1 MEKKEIL
8 LPSKRY
14 FKANDEDVNLNVNL
28 ENEQSLLREGDMN
41 NSINLQELFNRER
54 NISNQYKIFG
64 KLKMVFRN
72 IYSGTTDYM
81 PLQKNF
87 YLYDDGTGIDKTGFI
102 PYNEFSLLRNDVVR
116 ELNTPASG
124 ATVGTYF
131 PNISVTGF
139 TGHTSITSL
148 QAPYHNWNLY
158 LSYVYSGDTEYPMV
172 YSLSGGTSY
181 SFQAKNGIPFRVE
194 DNGNYY
200 TLTSPIEH
208 GMKQGEYIILSG
220 GTLNGASITRNTIYI
235 DSVSNEIYNSENYV
249 INLLK
254 SEFTSGYTLS
264 GVTFVLGKRCLDIKN
279 ITGTTSQYYVH
290 KHKTLT
296 NVNDYILDK
305 VGFENPIFENEKKIL
320 VENQLG
326 EQDVIVEKNRP
337 ESVLFDFKKTFTLTG
352 ITNNLGYTPTE
363 VYVTVLLRNGNGYF
377 TYPPKVGYK
386 FNFHNSW
393 IDGMF
398 SQTLTGTTEN
408 AMGKTTFSGNNFTYN
423 GVNYNYTGL
432 TFTGGTE
439 VPSGTTL
446 VGAFVEYNS
455 YDFKERIISEA
466 FHRFSH
472 QKNIGGVKIFNH
484 GQDNT
489 CVYSGASANNMV
501 GLYYQPHHRI
511 KLRELSPYI
520 EESKTNDVLFLPENT
535 KYDSIRNV
543 WKWRDLYD
551 HGFIDTD
558 GNGTNF
564 PFINNTH
571 HVMTDIN
578 FYLRN
583 EQSYNNKQDSVSTG
597 FSFYNSKNNC

>member
-1 MEKKEIL
+1 MEKKKIL

-41 NSINLQELFNRER
+41 NVINLQELFNRER
-54 NISNQYKIFG
+54 NISNQYKIYG

-72 IYSGTTDYM
+72 MYSGTTNYE
-81 PLQKNF
+81 PLQKKF
-87 YLYDDGTGIDKTGFI
+87 YLYDDGTGIDKVGFV
-102 PYNEFSLLRNDVVR
+102 PYNEFAILRNDVVR
-116 ELNTPASG
+116 ELNTPSSG
-124 ATVGTYF
+124 STVGNYF
-131 PNISVTGF
+131 PNISVTGYS
-139 TGHTSITSL
+139 GHTKITSL

-158 LSYVYSGDTEYPMV
+158 LSYVDSHDTGFTMNYT
-172 YSLSGGTSY
+172 LSGGTNY
-181 SFQAKNGIPFRVE
+181 SFVAGNGIPFRVQ

-208 GMKQGEYIILSG
+208 GMNQGEYIILSG
-220 GTLNGASITRNTIYI
+220 GTLNGSSITRNTIYI
-235 DSVSNEIYNSENYV
+235 DSVGNEIYNSEKYV

-264 GVTFVLGKRCLDIKN
+264 GVTFVLGKRCLNIKN

-296 NVNDYILDK
+296 DVSDYILDK

-320 VENQLG
+320 VENELG
-326 EQDVIVEKNRP
+326 DEDVIVEKNRP
-337 ESVLFDFKKTFTLTG
+337 ESVLFDFKKTFTLSG
-352 ITNNLGYTPTE
+352 ITNNLGYTPTD
-363 VYVTVLLRNGNGYF
+363 VYVTILLRNGNGYF

-386 FNFHNSW
+386 FNFHNNW
-393 IDGMF
+393 MDQMF
-398 SQTLTGTTEN
+398 TGSTETAITQTAFTGNTGITGFTSGNTIPTGTT
-408 AMGKTTFSGNNFTYN
+408 
-423 GVNYNYTGL
+423 L
-432 TFTGGTE
+432 I
-439 VPSGTTL
+439 
-446 VGAFVEYNS
+446 GAFVEYNS
-455 YDFKERIISEA
+455 DDFKERIISEA
-466 FHRFSH
+466 FHKFSH
-472 QKNIGGVKIFNH
+472 KKTIGGKTIFNH
-484 GQDNT
+484 GQNNE
-489 CVYSGASANNMV
+489 CVYSGASDNNMV

-511 KLRELSPYI
+511 KLRELSPYV

-535 KYDSIRNV
+535 KFDSVRNV
-543 WKWRDLYD
+543 WKWRDVYD

-571 HVMTDIN
+571 HVMSDIN

-583 EQSYNNKQDSVSTG
+583 EFSYNNKNDSVKTG